1 MQNEPIKLGPSSYV
15 CPYCPK
21 TSVRRQDISKHILTH
36 TGEQP
41 FECPYC
47 SKRFARKDNRDSHIR
62 RNICTTTTYLDNTES
77 FKCSVGLECDL
88 ISAINDSDIFHC

>member
-62 RNICTTTTYLDNTES
+62 RNICTTTTLS
-77 FKCSVGLECDL
+77 K
-88 ISAINDSDIFHC
+88 